1 MKRTILATAISAVA
15 LCTAAP
21 VDAQATANVVGKWAI
36 EYESGRRME
45 NGEVTTITGKGTLS
59 ITQSGDSLLATLE
72 TGPRRDGSPQPPSTM
87 SGRVTPEGAV
97 FIQKQRVT
105 LNMDGDAKIRE
116 ITATWTLQANGDV
129 LTGTMARALPGMAE
143 GPPPSPVK
151 GTRIPGKE

>member
-1 MKRTILATAISAVA
+1 MKRTILAAAISSVA

-21 VDAQATANVVGKWAI
+21 VDAQATATVVGKWAI

-45 NGEVTTITGKGTLS
+45 NGEVTTITGKGTLR

-105 LNMDGDAKIRE
+105 LNMDGDAQIRE

-151 GTRIPGKE
+151 GTRVAQE